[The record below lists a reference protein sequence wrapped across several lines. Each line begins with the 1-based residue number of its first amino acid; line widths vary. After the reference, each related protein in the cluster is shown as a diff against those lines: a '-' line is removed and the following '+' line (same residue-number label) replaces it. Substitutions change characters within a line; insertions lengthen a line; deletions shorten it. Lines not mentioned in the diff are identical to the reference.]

1 MASMTIRDIP
11 DEVLERLKVL
21 SKRER
26 RSLNK
31 EFVVVVERGLR
42 VSMGA
47 LSQGGSEHHLSS
59 SGQADLWAALAG
71 KWEDER
77 TTCGIILDIRNA
89 RTMGREVA
97 L

>member
-11 DEVLERLKVL
+11 DDVMERLKVL

-26 RSLNK
+26 RSLNR
-31 EFVVVVERGLR
+31 EFVVIVERGLR
-42 VSMGA
+42 ASIDE
-47 LSQGGSEHHLSS
+47 LSHGEPAPHLSA
-59 SGQADLWAALAG
+59 SGQADLWATLAG

-77 TTCGIILDIRNA
+77 PTAGIIADIRNA
-89 RTMGREVA
+89 RTLGREVV